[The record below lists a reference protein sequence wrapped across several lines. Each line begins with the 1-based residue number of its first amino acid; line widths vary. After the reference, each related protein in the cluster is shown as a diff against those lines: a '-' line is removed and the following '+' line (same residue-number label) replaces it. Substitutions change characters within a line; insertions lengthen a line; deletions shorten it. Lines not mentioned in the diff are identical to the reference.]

1 MNYKVVTLTTGEEIQ
16 VFAPPLNA
24 WDLVKKRYP
33 DPEPPIVEEKTASGS
48 TIAIKIVDDPGYLA
62 EKERVAR
69 LQSDLYQDV
78 CALGALRKIVV
89 PEGFDAEAE
98 FGEIMRYADPDWQP
112 REGKGGRKLDY
123 IDYALLTNT
132 KDVMAIQEAMTELMG
147 VEPEEVEAVVASFP
161 DQVEG

>member
-1 MNYKVVTLTTGEEIQ
+1 MNYKVITLTTGEEIQ

-33 DPEPPIVEEKTASGS
+33 DPEPPILEETTASGG
-48 TIAIKIVDDPGYLA
+48 TIQMAMVDSPDYLA
-62 EKERVAR
+62 EKERVAQ
-69 LQSDLYQDV
+69 LQSDLYQDI
-78 CALGALRKIVV
+78 CALGALRKVVV
-89 PEGFDAEAE
+89 PEEFDVEVE
-98 FGEIMRYADPDWQP
+98 LGETMRYADPDWQP

-123 IDYALLTNT
+123 IDYVFLTNV
-132 KDVMAIQEAMTELMG
+132 KDVMAVQEAMTELMG